1 MQRMDEKLAAEF
13 QFAGQDIPWLL
24 RSWASS
30 QPDKTFLIWEPREGG
45 PRTWTYSEFWLDVQ
59 SVAVGLAGRGVTK
72 GDKVLIH
79 ADNCPE
85 MVVAWYACATLG
97 AVGVTTNTRSV
108 RAELEFFISK
118 TGCVGAV
125 TQPQFVAL
133 VAESGPE
140 LGWIV
145 VTADDS
151 GAPAAPADVDHGYD
165 RFDSLHGPAGDLV
178 EREPDPMA
186 PVGILFTSGT
196 TSQPKAVVHTHAN
209 ALWAGRVGPTN
220 ISMERDDIYLVF
232 LPFFHVNA
240 QSWSFWTTLGVG
252 GTIVLQPKFSSSRL
266 WEVVIKHK
274 VTHLS
279 LIPFVYNAVAGQ
291 PIPEHSVKVGV
302 FGLIVPE
309 LEQWLGF
316 RVVPAY
322 GMTETVI
329 HATNDNP
336 GRMVP
341 KGSMGKPTPGYELL
355 LVDRETGEVCRD
367 GQPGE
372 LWVRGTR
379 GIQLFLEYYDNPE
392 AMEKSFTE
400 DGWFRTGDVVRL
412 AEGGNFVY
420 CDRDGDVLKVGG
432 ENVSAREVED
442 ICRQV
447 PGIADVAVVAQS
459 HPMLNEVAVAF
470 IVKGSGADEDDS
482 ALEKAIIE
490 QCAANLADFK
500 VPRAV
505 YVVDEFPR
513 ATLDKV
519 AKNKLREQAD
529 ELAAAAGG
537 GN

>member
-1 MQRMDEKLAAEF
+1 MDEALAAEF

-24 RSWASS
+24 RSWADTR
-30 QPDKTFLIWEPREGG
+30 PDKTFLIWEPRGPGG
-45 PRTWTYSEFWLDVQ
+45 RHWTYAEFWNDVRGI
-59 SVAVGLAGRGVTK
+59 AAGLAGRGVRK
-72 GDKVLIH
+72 GDRVLIH
-79 ADNCPE
+79 AENCPE
-85 MVVAWYACATLG
+85 MVLAWYACAVVG

-108 RAELEFFISK
+108 QAELEFFIAK
-118 TGCVGAV
+118 TGCIGAV
-125 TQPQFVAL
+125 TQPSLAAMVA
-133 VAESGPE
+133 AAGPD
-140 LGWIV
+140 LGWIAVTEDEHDVAAV
-145 VTADDS
+145 VEGDDRLVPFAS
-151 GAPAAPADVDHGYD
+151 LVGPVEDAPSRA
-165 RFDSLHGPAGDLV
+165 
-178 EREPDPMA
+178 PDPMA

-209 ALWAGRVGPTN
+209 ALWAARVGPTN
-220 ISMERDDIYLVF
+220 ISMGADDTYLVF

-252 GTIVLQPKFSSSRL
+252 GTIVLQPKFSSSRF
-266 WEVVIKHK
+266 WEVVTKHH

-279 LIPFVYNAVAGQ
+279 LIPFVYSAIAGQ

-309 LEQWLGF
+309 LEAWLGF

-355 LVDRETGEVCRD
+355 IVDRETGEVCAD
-367 GQPGE
+367 GRPGE

-379 GIQLFLEYYDNPE
+379 GIQLFLEYFDNPE
-392 AMEKSFTE
+392 AMDKSFTD
-400 DGWFRTGDVVRL
+400 DGWFKTGDVVRV

-420 CDRDGDVLKVGG
+420 CDRDADVLKVGG

-442 ICRQV
+442 ACRQV

-459 HPMLNEVAVAF
+459 HEMLNEVPVAF
-470 IVKGSGADEDDS
+470 VIKGPGAEPDDEV
-482 ALEKAIIE
+482 LGKAIIDA
-490 QCAANLADFK
+490 CASVLADFK

-519 AKNKLREQAD
+519 AKNKLRERAD
-529 ELAAAAGG
+529 EAVA
-537 GN
+537 

>member
-1 MQRMDEKLAAEF
+1 MDEQSAVAF

-24 RSWASS
+24 RSWAER
-30 QPDKTFLIWEPREGG
+30 QPDKTFLVWEPRSGDTT
-45 PRTWTYSEFWLDVQ
+45 RWTYAEFWLDVRR
-59 SVAVGLAGRGVTK
+59 VAVGLAGRGVTR

-125 TQPQFVAL
+125 TQPQYAGL
-133 VAESGPE
+133 VAEAGPG
-140 LGWIV
+140 LGWTV
-145 VTADDS
+145 VTVDNS
-151 GAPAAPADVDHGYD
+151 GDPATAEQAAHGKD
-165 RFDSLHGPAGDLV
+165 RFDTLYGSADDLV
-178 EREPDPMA
+178 EREPESMA

-220 ISMERDDIYLVF
+220 ISMGHDDTYLVF

-252 GTIVLQPKFSSSRL
+252 GTVVLQPKFSASRF
-266 WEVVIKHK
+266 WEVVVKHQ

-279 LIPFVYNAVAGQ
+279 LIPFVYNTVAGQ

-341 KGSMGKPTPGYELL
+341 KGSMGKPTAGYELL
-355 LVDRETGEVCRD
+355 LVDRDTGDVCRD

-379 GIQLFLEYYDNPE
+379 GIQLFYEYYDNPE
-392 AMEKSFTE
+392 AMAKSFTE
-400 DGWFRTGDVVRL
+400 DGWFKTGDIVRL
-412 AEGGNFVY
+412 ADGGNYVY

-442 ICRQV
+442 VCRQV
-447 PGIADVAVVAQS
+447 PGLADVAVVAQS
-459 HPMLNEVAVAF
+459 HPMLNEVPVVFVVRGPAAE
-470 IVKGSGADEDDS
+470 ADDGL
-482 ALEKAIIE
+482 LEKAIIE

-505 YVVDEFPR
+505 YVVDEFPK

-519 AKNKLREQAD
+519 AKNQLRSMAD
-529 ELAAAAGG
+529 GRLPASAEDG
-537 GN
+537 

>member
-1 MQRMDEKLAAEF
+1 MDEKLAAEF

-59 SVAVGLAGRGVTK
+59 GVAVGLAGRGVTK

-108 RAELEFFISK
+108 RAELEFFIQK

-125 TQPQFVAL
+125 TQPQFAAL

-151 GAPAAPADVDHGYD
+151 GAPAAPADADHGYD

-274 VTHLS
+274 VTHIS

-470 IVKGSGADEDDS
+470 IVKGPGADEDDS

-490 QCAANLADFK
+490 KCAANLADFK

>member
-1 MQRMDEKLAAEF
+1 MDQQRAAEF

-24 RSWASS
+24 RSWAEA
-30 QPDKTFLIWEPREGG
+30 QPDKTLLIWEPRQGEV
-45 PRTWTYSEFWLDVQ
+45 RRWTYAEFWSDTRRL
-59 SVAVGLAGRGVTK
+59 AAGLAARGVGR

-85 MVVAWYACATLG
+85 MVLAWYACATLG

-108 RAELEFFISK
+108 RAELEFFIRK
-118 TGCVGAV
+118 TGCIGAV
-125 TQPQFVAL
+125 TQPQYVSVVSEA
-133 VAESGPE
+133 GPE
-140 LGWIV
+140 LGWIA
-145 VTADDS
+145 VTADN
-151 GAPAAPADVDHGYD
+151 GGEPAGSDAHVQGSVG
-165 RFDSLHGPAGDLV
+165 FDSLYGEEADAPA
-178 EREPDPMA
+178 RQPDPMA

-209 ALWAGRVGPTN
+209 ALWAGRVGPAN
-220 ISMERDDIYLVF
+220 ISMGPDDTYLVF

-240 QSWSFWTTLGVG
+240 QSWSWWTTLGVG
-252 GTIVLQPKFSSSRL
+252 GTIVMQPKFSSSRF
-266 WEVVIKHK
+266 WEVVTKHQ
-274 VTHLS
+274 VTHIS
-279 LIPFVYNAVAGQ
+279 LIPFVYNALAGQ
-291 PIPEHSVKVGV
+291 PIPEHSLKVGV

-336 GRMVP
+336 GRMCP
-341 KGSMGKPTPGYELL
+341 KGSMGKTTPGYELL
-355 LVDRETGEVCRD
+355 VVDGDTGEVCTQ

-392 AMEKSFTE
+392 AMAKSFTD
-400 DGWFRTGDVVRL
+400 DGWFKTGDVVRL
-412 AEGGNFVY
+412 AEGGNFFY
-420 CDRDGDVLKVGG
+420 CDRDADVLKVGG

-442 ICRQV
+442 ACRQV

-459 HPMLNEVAVAF
+459 HEMLSEVAVAF
-470 IVKGSGADEDDS
+470 VVKGPGAEEDDGR
-482 ALEKAIIE
+482 LEESIIGA
-490 QCAANLADFK
+490 CAAVLADFK

-505 YVVDEFPR
+505 YVVEEFPR

-519 AKNKLREQAD
+519 AKNKLRERAD
-529 ELAAAAGG
+529 ELAGTRSAQG
-537 GN
+537 

>member
-1 MQRMDEKLAAEF
+1 MDEVQASAF

-24 RSWASS
+24 RSWAES
-30 QPDKTFLIWEPREGG
+30 QPDKTFLVWEPRGAGG
-45 PRTWTYSEFWLDVQ
+45 RHWTYAEFWDDVR
-59 SVAVGLAGRGVTK
+59 SIAAGLAGRGVTM
-72 GDKVLIH
+72 GDRVLIH

-85 MVVAWYACATLG
+85 MVLAWYACAVVG

-108 RAELEFFISK
+108 RAELEFFITK
-118 TGCVGAV
+118 TGCVGAI
-125 TQPQFVAL
+125 TQPSFAPVVA
-133 VAESGPE
+133 AAGPD
-140 LGWIV
+140 LAWIV
-145 VTADDS
+145 VTDDDPGTS
-151 GAPAAPADVDHGYD
+151 
-165 RFDSLHGPAGDLV
+165 SPAGSGPGFAPFHSLMGRPEDA
-178 EREPDPMA
+178 PDRAPEPMA

-209 ALWAGRVGPTN
+209 ALWAARVGPTN
-220 ISMERDDIYLVF
+220 ISMEHDDTYLVF

-252 GTIVLQPKFSSSRL
+252 GTIVLQPKFSSSRF
-266 WEVVIKHK
+266 WEVVLKHH

-279 LIPFVYNAVAGQ
+279 LIPFVYSAIAGQ
-291 PIPEHSVKVGV
+291 AIPEHSVKVGV

-309 LEQWLGF
+309 LEAWLGF

-355 LVDRETGEVCRD
+355 IVDRDTGEVVTD
-367 GQPGE
+367 GRPGE

-379 GIQLFLEYYDNPE
+379 GIQLFAGYYDDPE
-392 AMEKSFTE
+392 AMATSFTS
-400 DGWFRTGDVVRL
+400 DGWFKTGDVVRL

-420 CDRDGDVLKVGG
+420 CDRDADVLKVGG

-442 ICRQV
+442 ACRQV
-447 PGIADVAVVAQS
+447 AGIGDVAVVAQS
-459 HPMLNEVAVAF
+459 HEMLNEVPVAF
-470 IVKGSGADEDDS
+470 VIRGPGAEDDDGVLADAVIEACS
-482 ALEKAIIE
+482 AV
-490 QCAANLADFK
+490 LADFK

-505 YVVDEFPR
+505 YFVDEFPR

-519 AKNKLREQAD
+519 AKNRLRELAD
-529 ELAAAAGG
+529 QSVG
-537 GN
+537 

>member
-1 MQRMDEKLAAEF
+1 MDERAVADF
-13 QFAGQDIPWLL
+13 QFGGQDIPWLL
-24 RSWASS
+24 RSWADS
-30 QPDKTFLIWEPREGG
+30 QPDKTFLIWEPRQGTT
-45 PRTWTYSEFWLDVQ
+45 RHWTYAEFWLDVQ
-59 SVAVGLAGRGVTK
+59 RVAAGLAGRGVTK

-79 ADNCPE
+79 AENCPE

-118 TGCVGAV
+118 TRCVGAI
-125 TQPQFVAL
+125 TQPQFASVVAD
-133 VAESGPE
+133 AGPG
-140 LGWIV
+140 LQWIV
-145 VTADDS
+145 VTDDED
-151 GAPAAPADVDHGYD
+151 GASSDQGQPDARGD
-165 RFDSLHGPAGDLV
+165 RFETLFGDPSAV
-178 EREPDPMA
+178 PDRAPDPMA

-209 ALWAGRVGPTN
+209 ALWAGRIGPAN
-220 ISMERDDIYLVF
+220 ISMGADDTYLVF

-252 GTIVLQPKFSSSRL
+252 GTVVLQPKFSSSRF
-266 WEVVIKHK
+266 WEVVTKHH

-279 LIPFVYNAVAGQ
+279 LIPFVYNALAGQ
-291 PIPEHSVKVGV
+291 PIPEHDVKVGV
-302 FGLIVPE
+302 FGLVVPE

-355 LVDRETGEVCRD
+355 IVDRETGEITKD
-367 GQPGE
+367 GEPGE

-379 GIQLFLEYYDNPE
+379 GIQMFAEYYDNPE
-392 AMEKSFTE
+392 AMAKSFTD
-400 DGWFRTGDVVRL
+400 DGWFKTGDVVRMV
-412 AEGGNFVY
+412 EGGSFVY

-442 ICRQV
+442 ACRQV
-447 PGIADVAVVAQS
+447 PGIGDVAVVAQT
-459 HPMLNEVAVAF
+459 HDMLNEVPVAF
-470 IVKGSGADEDDS
+470 VIRGPAADADDQR
-482 ALEKAIIE
+482 LERAIID
-490 QCAANLADFK
+490 QCASVLADFK

-505 YVVDEFPR
+505 YFVDEFPR

-519 AKNKLREQAD
+519 AKNVLRQQAD
-529 ELAAAAGG
+529 ELLGTAAG
-537 GN
+537 

>member
-1 MQRMDEKLAAEF
+1 MEETSSAEF

-24 RSWASS
+24 ASWATS
-30 QPDKTFLIWEPREGG
+30 QPDKVFLIWEPRDGAT
-45 PRTWTYSEFWLDVQ
+45 RQWTYAEFWLDVRR
-59 SVAVGLAGRGVTK
+59 VAAGLAGRGVTE
-72 GDKVLIH
+72 GDKILIH

-85 MVVAWYACATLG
+85 MVLAWYACATLG

-108 RAELEFFISK
+108 QAEVEFFIDK
-118 TGCVGAV
+118 TGCTGAI
-125 TQPQFVAL
+125 TQPQFAKL
-133 VAESGPE
+133 VAAAGPG
-140 LGWIV
+140 LRWIV
-145 VTADDS
+145 VTGDDGDGTPSPAGGEVAAD
-151 GAPAAPADVDHGYD
+151 G
-165 RFDSLHGPAGDLV
+165 FDSLMGDAADLP
-178 EREPDPMA
+178 ERAPDPMA
-186 PVGILFTSGT
+186 PAGILFTSGT
-196 TSQPKAVVHTHAN
+196 TSRPKAVVHTHAN
-209 ALWAGRVGPTN
+209 ALWAARVGPTN
-220 ISMERDDIYLVF
+220 ISMGADDTYLVF

-252 GTIVLQPKFSSSRL
+252 GTVVLQPKFSASRL
-266 WEVVIKHK
+266 WEVVTKHQ

-336 GRMVP
+336 GRMSP

-355 LVDRETGEVCRD
+355 VVDRDTGRICQD
-367 GQPGE
+367 GEPGE

-379 GIQLFLEYYDNPE
+379 GIQLFYEYYDNPE
-392 AMEKSFTE
+392 AMAKSFTE
-400 DGWFRTGDVVRL
+400 DGWFKTGDVVRL
-412 AEGGNFVY
+412 GEGGNFFY
-420 CDRDGDVLKVGG
+420 CERDSDVLKVGG

-442 ICRQV
+442 VCRQV
-447 PGIADVAVVAQS
+447 AGIADVAVVAQS
-459 HPMLNEVAVAF
+459 HEMLSEVPVAF
-470 IVKGSGADEDDS
+470 VIRGPGGDDDDQ
-482 ALEKAIIE
+482 ALEKAVIE
-490 QCAANLADFK
+490 QCAAALADFK

-519 AKNKLREQAD
+519 AKNQLREQAD
-529 ELAAAAGG
+529 ALGSAG
-537 GN
+537 

>member
-1 MQRMDEKLAAEF
+1 MDDMQAAEF
-13 QFAGQDIPWLL
+13 QYAGQDLPWLL
-24 RSWASS
+24 RSWAES
-30 QPDKTFLIWEPREGG
+30 QPDKTLLIWEPRSGQT
-45 PRTWTYSEFWLDVQ
+45 RRWSYAEFWLDVRRI
-59 SVAVGLAGRGVTK
+59 AVGLAGRGVGP

-85 MVVAWYACATLG
+85 MVLAWYACATLG

-108 RAELEFFISK
+108 RAELEFFIAK
-118 TGCVGAV
+118 TGCVGAI
-125 TQPQFVAL
+125 TQPQFAATVA
-133 VAESGPE
+133 AAGPA
-140 LGWIV
+140 LAWVV
-145 VTADDS
+145 VTEDNS
-151 GAPAAPADVDHGYD
+151 GEPAPPDQLDD
-165 RFDSLHGPAGDLV
+165 RFDRFESLDGPVEDLPV
-178 EREPDPMA
+178 RDPDPLA

-209 ALWAGRVGPTN
+209 ALWAGRIGPAN
-220 ISMERDDIYLVF
+220 ISMGHDDVYLVF

-240 QSWSFWTTLGVG
+240 QSWSWWTTLGVG
-252 GTIVLQPKFSSSRL
+252 GTVVMQPKFSSSRF
-266 WEVVIKHK
+266 WEVITRHQ
-274 VTHLS
+274 VTHIS
-279 LIPFVYNAVAGQ
+279 LIPFVYNALAGQ

-302 FGLIVPE
+302 FGLVVPE
-309 LEQWLGF
+309 LEQWLGM

-341 KGSMGKPTPGYELL
+341 KGSMGKPTPGYELVV
-355 LVDRETGEVCRD
+355 VDRDTGEICRD

-392 AMEKSFTE
+392 AMAKSFTP
-400 DGWFRTGDVVRL
+400 DGWFKTGDVVRL

-420 CDRDGDVLKVGG
+420 CDRDADVLKVGG

-442 ICRQV
+442 ACRQV
-447 PGIADVAVVAQS
+447 PGIADVAVVAQT
-459 HPMLNEVAVAF
+459 HEMLSEVAVAF
-470 IVKGSGADEDDS
+470 VIKGPGAEEDDVL
-482 ALEKAIIE
+482 LEQLVIA
-490 QCAANLADFK
+490 QCSANLADFK

-519 AKNKLREQAD
+519 AKNKLRERTD
-529 ELAAAAGG
+529 ELASARAATPG
-537 GN
+537 

>member
-1 MQRMDEKLAAEF
+1 MDEDRVAEF

-24 RSWASS
+24 ESWAEA
-30 QPDKTFLIWEPREGG
+30 QPDKPFLVWEPRDGSG
-45 PRTWTYSEFWLDVQ
+45 RQWTYLEFWNDVRC
-59 SVAVGLAGRGVTK
+59 VAAGLAGRGVRE
-72 GDKVLIH
+72 GERILIH

-85 MVVAWYACATLG
+85 MVLAWYACAVVG

-108 RAELEFFISK
+108 QAELEFFIGK
-118 TGCVGAV
+118 TGCVGAI
-125 TQPQFVAL
+125 TQPSFASTVA
-133 VAESGPE
+133 AAGPD

-145 VTADDS
+145 VTEDEPGGSDASVDDHRFE
-151 GAPAAPADVDHGYD
+151 A
-165 RFDSLHGPAGDLV
+165 FDSLVGIAEDAPT
-178 EREPDPMA
+178 RTPDPMA

-209 ALWAGRVGPTN
+209 ALWAARVGPTN
-220 ISMERDDIYLVF
+220 ISMGRDDTYLVF

-252 GTIVLQPKFSSSRL
+252 GTVVLQPKFSSTRF
-266 WEVVIKHK
+266 WEVVTKHH

-279 LIPFVYNAVAGQ
+279 LIPFVYSAIAGQ
-291 PIPEHSVKVGV
+291 PVPEHSVKVGV
-302 FGLIVPE
+302 FGLVVPE
-309 LEQWLGF
+309 LEAWLGF

-355 LVDRETGEVCRD
+355 VVDRDTGEICTD
-367 GQPGE
+367 GRPGE

-379 GIQLFLEYYDNPE
+379 GIQLFLEYFDNPE
-392 AMEKSFTE
+392 AMEKSFTP

-412 AEGGNFVY
+412 AEGGNYVY
-420 CDRDGDVLKVGG
+420 CDRDADVLKVGG

-442 ICRQV
+442 ACRQV

-459 HPMLNEVAVAF
+459 HEMLNEVPVAF
-470 IVKGSGADEDDS
+470 VIKGAGAEADDDVL
-482 ALEKAIIE
+482 AKAIIE
-490 QCAANLADFK
+490 ACARVLADFK

-519 AKNKLREQAD
+519 AKNKLRERAD
-529 ELAAAAGG
+529 EAIA
-537 GN
+537 

>member
-1 MQRMDEKLAAEF
+1 MDEQQAAEF

-24 RSWASS
+24 QSWAAAR
-30 QPDKTFLIWEPREGG
+30 PDKTFLIWEPRGDG
-45 PRTWTYSEFWLDVQ
+45 ARRWTYAEFWHDVR
-59 SVAVGLAGRGVTK
+59 ALAAGLVGRGVSM
-72 GDKVLIH
+72 GDRILIH

-85 MVVAWYACATLG
+85 MVLAWYACAVVG

-108 RAELEFFISK
+108 RAELEFFIAK
-118 TGCVGAV
+118 TGCTGAI
-125 TQPQFVAL
+125 TQPAFADL
-133 VAESGPE
+133 VAEAGPD
-140 LGWIV
+140 LAWIA
-145 VTADDS
+145 VTADDQG
-151 GAPAAPADVDHGYD
+151 GAFAGAGDD
-165 RFDSLHGPAGDLV
+165 RFAPFESLVGAAEDAP
-178 EREPDPMA
+178 ERNPEPMA

-209 ALWAGRVGPTN
+209 ALWAARVGPTN
-220 ISMERDDIYLVF
+220 ISMGHDDTYLVF

-240 QSWSFWTTLGVG
+240 QSWSVWTTLGVG
-252 GTIVLQPKFSSSRL
+252 GTIVLQPKFSSSRF
-266 WEVVIKHK
+266 WEVVLAHK

-279 LIPFVYNAVAGQ
+279 LIPFVYSAIAGQ

-309 LEQWLGF
+309 LEAWLGF

-336 GRMVP
+336 GRLVP
-341 KGSMGKPTPGYELL
+341 KGSMGKPSPGYELL
-355 LVDRETGEVCRD
+355 VVDRETGEVCTD
-367 GQPGE
+367 GRPGE

-392 AMEKSFTE
+392 AMAKSFTD
-400 DGWFRTGDVVRL
+400 DGWFKTGDVVRL

-420 CDRDGDVLKVGG
+420 CDRDADVLKVGG

-442 ICRQV
+442 ACRQV

-459 HPMLNEVAVAF
+459 HEMLNEVPVAF
-470 IVKGSGADEDDS
+470 VIKGPGAEADD
-482 ALEKAIIE
+482 AVLATAIIDA
-490 QCAANLADFK
+490 CAGVLADFK

-519 AKNKLREQAD
+519 AKNKLRELAD
-529 ELAAAAGG
+529 AASA
-537 GN
+537 

>member
-1 MQRMDEKLAAEF
+1 MDEGVAAEF
-13 QFAGQDIPWLL
+13 QFADQDIPWLL
-24 RSWASS
+24 RSWADSR
-30 QPDKTFLIWEPREGG
+30 PDKTFLIWEPRGDGG
-45 PRTWTYSEFWLDVQ
+45 RQWTYAEFWNDVRRI
-59 SVAVGLAGRGVTK
+59 AAGLAGRGVRQ
-72 GDKVLIH
+72 GDRILIH

-85 MVVAWYACATLG
+85 MVLAWYACAVVG

-108 RAELEFFISK
+108 RAELEFFITK
-118 TGCVGAV
+118 TACVGAI
-125 TQPQFVAL
+125 TQSSFAPM
-133 VAESGPE
+133 VAEAGPG
-140 LGWIV
+140 LAWIAV
-145 VTADDS
+145 AAEDPGT
-151 GAPAAPADVDHGYD
+151 APAVGGDD
-165 RFDSLHGPAGDLV
+165 RFTPFDSLVGLLEDAPVRAP
-178 EREPDPMA
+178 EPMA

-209 ALWAGRVGPTN
+209 ALWAARVGPTN
-220 ISMERDDIYLVF
+220 ISMGHDDTYLVF

-252 GTIVLQPKFSSSRL
+252 GTVVLQPKFSSTRF
-266 WEVVIKHK
+266 WEVVTTHH

-279 LIPFVYNAVAGQ
+279 LIPFVYSAIAGQ
-291 PIPEHSVKVGV
+291 PVPEHSVKVGV
-302 FGLIVPE
+302 FGLVVPE
-309 LEQWLGF
+309 LEAWLGF

-336 GRMVP
+336 GRLVP

-355 LVDRETGEVCRD
+355 IVDRGTGEVCTD
-367 GQPGE
+367 GRPGE

-392 AMEKSFTE
+392 AMAKSFTP

-412 AEGGNFVY
+412 AEGGNYVY
-420 CDRDGDVLKVGG
+420 CDRDADVLKVGG

-442 ICRQV
+442 ACRQV

-459 HPMLNEVAVAF
+459 HEMLSEVPVAF
-470 IVKGSGADEDDS
+470 VIKGPGAEADDGVL
-482 ALEKAIIE
+482 AGAIIE
-490 QCAANLADFK
+490 ACASVLADFK

-519 AKNKLREQAD
+519 AKNKLRDRANEAI
-529 ELAAAAGG
+529 A
-537 GN
+537 

>member
-1 MQRMDEKLAAEF
+1 MDEERAAEF

-24 RSWASS
+24 RSWAES
-30 QPDKTFLIWEPREGG
+30 QPDKALLIWEPRQGDG
-45 PRTWTYSEFWLDVQ
+45 RRWTYAEFWRDVQ
-59 SVAVGLAGRGVTK
+59 SIAAGLSGWGVAP

-85 MVVAWYACATLG
+85 MVLAWYACATLG

-108 RAELEFFISK
+108 RAELEFFIRK

-125 TQPQFVAL
+125 TQPRFASL
-133 VAESGPE
+133 VAESGPD
-140 LGWIV
+140 LGWIA
-145 VTADDS
+145 VTEDDS
-151 GAPAAPADVDHGYD
+151 GDPPDPAEADHGHG
-165 RFDSLHGPAGDLV
+165 RFDSLYRSAGDLP
-178 EREPDPMA
+178 RRRPDPLA

-209 ALWAGRVGPTN
+209 ALWAGRVGPAN
-220 ISMERDDIYLVF
+220 ISMERDDVYLVF

-240 QSWSFWTTLGVG
+240 QSWSFWTALGVG
-252 GTIVLQPKFSSSRL
+252 GTIVLQPKFSSSRF
-266 WEVVIKHK
+266 WDVVTRHR

-279 LIPFVYNAVAGQ
+279 LIPFVYNALAGQ

-336 GRMVP
+336 GRMCP
-341 KGSMGKPTPGYELL
+341 KGSMGKPTAGYELL
-355 LVDRETGEVCRD
+355 VVDRDTGEVCTD
-367 GQPGE
+367 GRPGE

-379 GIQLFLEYYDNPE
+379 GIQLFYEYYDNPE
-392 AMEKSFTE
+392 AMAKSFTD

-412 AEGGNFVY
+412 AEGGNYFY
-420 CDRDGDVLKVGG
+420 CDRDADVLKVGG

-442 ICRQV
+442 ACRQV
-447 PGIADVAVVAQS
+447 AGIGDVAVVAQS
-459 HPMLNEVAVAF
+459 HAMLSEVPVAF
-470 IVKGSGADEDDS
+470 VIRGPGADEDDS
-482 ALEKAIIE
+482 ELEKAIIE
-490 QCAANLADFK
+490 QCASSLADFK

-513 ATLDKV
+513 ATLEKV
-519 AKNKLREQAD
+519 AKNKLRERAD
-529 ELAAAAGG
+529 ALADAEGRSG
-537 GN
+537 P